1 MLQIGLVLVFQGKP
15 GWDIPL
21 EYSLLG
27 TNSIVW
33 HVNTSQHSMKSW
45 EPQGSSGRSA
55 PPCEFHLGDKTTF
68 QGFPKSPFLQFG
80 ISARN
85 SRGTLSSCWCCPS
98 FSLCLPPFPA
108 PSPSSGISTGSHPAF
123 LLHPTTNPSRKKKGM
138 ERERK
143 INSEFTK
150 ILARTPPLLDFHV
163 LSRNYFPDPH
173 GSVMSRKHK
182 NVKIHG

>member
-55 PPCEFHLGDKTTF
+55 SPCEFHLGDKTTF

-85 SRGTLSSCWCCPS
+85 SRRTLSSCWCCPS

-123 LLHPTTNPSRKKKGM
+123 LLHPTTNPSRKKKRNGA
-138 ERERK
+138 REKNQLR
-143 INSEFTK
+143 IHQNPGQDTTS
-150 ILARTPPLLDFHV
+150 PG
-163 LSRNYFPDPH
+163 FPCFEQELF
-173 GSVMSRKHK
+173 S
-182 NVKIHG
+182 